1 MTAWETAATLRLSQ
15 TAVRFLDVNINQRE
29 FQTGRLVVAPESAAS
44 PWRPP
49 SLVQGPGLCA
59 LLATTGI
66 SEATALLTDLWGPLI
81 STKGTL
87 SSTGHSRA
95 CLTLPQASFST
106 CIPNGTLCSS
116 LNMSSMSV
124 IFFFLL
130 LWDLLI
136 FENTALFKGHRL
148 YSPSVLKNLSD
159 LLPPNC
165 LWAPLPE
172 QPEGPGALCR
182 LVGPAHTQDICQS
195 PGR

>member
-159 LLPPNC
+159 LFPFSL
-165 LWAPLPE
+165 LI
-172 QPEGPGALCR
+172 
-182 LVGPAHTQDICQS
+182 T
-195 PGR
+195 